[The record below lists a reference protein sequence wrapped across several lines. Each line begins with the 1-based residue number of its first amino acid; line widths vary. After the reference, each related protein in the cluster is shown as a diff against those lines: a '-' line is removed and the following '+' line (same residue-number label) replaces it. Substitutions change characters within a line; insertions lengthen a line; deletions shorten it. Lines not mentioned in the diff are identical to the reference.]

1 MALSEKL
8 QYLITVNA
16 DGAVRSFQNVGKAAD
31 KELGKAESRMDA
43 LGAKFTKFGVGALAT
58 AGVAAAGLWKLG
70 EGASDLAETVSKS
83 NVVFGDAAATI
94 DEFGTSA
101 AKAIGQS
108 KVAAMDAAATFGT
121 FGKSAGKTGED
132 LAKFSIDMVKL
143 SSDMA
148 SFSNTTPE
156 EAVMAIGAALRGE
169 SEPIRKYGV
178 LLNDATLKNRAM
190 ELGIFDGV
198 GALNAQQ
205 KVLAAQAEILAQT
218 GDAQGDFARTSD
230 GLANQQRIFAAELQ
244 NTKDTIGAAVLPA
257 MQTLVG
263 VAGDV
268 FGAFNALPAGVQ
280 QATGSVAAF
289 GVAALGIT
297 GVTSTVIGQL
307 IKMRDTFSTVDKAT
321 GVRTFTTLS
330 KSLAGV
336 GLAIGVASVA
346 YQIYSDRKQE
356 AEERTNDLADA
367 LLGEASAQNEAL
379 AELASNDKQVKRF
392 LESQKSLSLA
402 TEDLTEFI
410 REGTGA
416 AGDIAEAWAT
426 AEESADGTF
435 PTLDAFAEQL
445 GLGTD
450 ATYEQIAALRDFVL
464 QLLELRSGE
473 LDRAETQALVNDVT
487 GLGAEGTRDYADAIS
502 ETIPFVDKINEAFG
516 ESQTQIDDMD
526 EALRDLQGRL
536 DDRAA
541 WRNMKESLDE
551 LQETIA
557 DNEST
562 WMDLGAAT
570 DEAVQKT
577 AAYIMAA
584 DHIPTEKKTELIT
597 MLDQGALNMVLL
609 IMDDLE
615 KGVKVP
621 VTFTSTGMG
630 SGQAGG
636 MPPYPGGRDGN
647 PRTPYPMA
655 EGGVVM
661 PRPGGTPAIL
671 GEAGRPEA
679 VIPLDRA
686 GNMLNGSG
694 GITVNIYPRALP
706 TDRELIDLVNSVRRR
721 NGNVI

>member
-1 MALSEKL
+1 
-8 QYLITVNA
+8 
-16 DGAVRSFQNVGKAAD
+16 
-31 KELGKAESRMDA
+31 
-43 LGAKFTKFGVGALAT
+43 
-58 AGVAAAGLWKLG
+58 
-70 EGASDLAETVSKS
+70 
-83 NVVFGDAAATI
+83 
-94 DEFGTSA
+94 
-101 AKAIGQS
+101 
-108 KVAAMDAAATFGT
+108 
-121 FGKSAGKTGED
+121 
-132 LAKFSIDMVKL
+132 
-143 SSDMA
+143 
-148 SFSNTTPE
+148 
-156 EAVMAIGAALRGE
+156 
-169 SEPIRKYGV
+169 
-178 LLNDATLKNRAM
+178 
-190 ELGIFDGV
+190 
-198 GALNAQQ
+198 
-205 KVLAAQAEILAQT
+205 VLAAQAEILAQT

-263 VAGDV
+263 AAGDV
-268 FGAFNALPAGVQ
+268 FGAFNALPEGVQ
-280 QATGSVAAF
+280 QASGSIAAF
-289 GVAALGIT
+289 GVAALGIA
-297 GVTSTVIGQL
+297 GVTSTVVGQL
-307 IKMRDTFSTVDKAT
+307 IKMRDTFSKVDAVT
-321 GVRTFTTLS
+321 GVRTFSTLS

-336 GLAIGVASVA
+336 GVAIGVASIA
-346 YQIYSDRKQE
+346 YQIYSNRKQE

-502 ETIPFVDKINEAFG
+502 ETIPFVDKINKAF
-516 ESQTQIDDMD
+516 EVSEVVIDDMNA
-526 EALRDLQGRL
+526 ALDTLQGNL

-562 WMDLGAAT
+562 WMELGEKTDDAVEAT
-570 DEAVQKT
+570 AR
-577 AAYIMAA
+577 YIEAA
-584 DHIPTEKKTELIT
+584 DHIPAEKKTELIT

-615 KGVKVP
+615 KGVNVP
-621 VTFTSTGMG
+621 VRFQGQGLVGFEKRAKGGPVRAGEPYIVGEEGPELVVPSQSGTVLTAGETRAALSPVSG
-630 SGQAGG
+630 SG
-636 MPPYPGGRDGN
+636 
-647 PRTPYPMA
+647 MA
-655 EGGVVM
+655 TG
-661 PRPGGTPAIL
+661 A
-671 GEAGRPEA
+671 
-679 VIPLDRA
+679 
-686 GNMLNGSG
+686 GSG
-694 GITVNIYPRALP
+694 SGITVNIYPKALP